1 MANGRN
7 SNSDSQEI
15 LSWLI
20 IIGAL
25 IVVWPVGLFLLFRKL
40 TSQGRK
46 RPAAQRQSVRQQPQQ
61 PGTQGIP
68 RAQTAKTTP
77 AGRRVPPLRGRGLI
91 IGGACTA
98 GVFGLALLSILGEA
112 ISSVAYG
119 GSLSW
124 YVEEFFVT
132 GGFFGVGLVLLA
144 VGLSRLKTSK
154 RFRRYLPLIGT
165 QTSLSLETLAKAL
178 SVPVHTVQDDLQEML
193 DTGILPTGYL
203 DLSTGRLVL
212 STEGIHD
219 TPKPEPQPEV
229 SEDAEPSEADRIL
242 SEIRAVNDDID
253 DPVMSEKIDRIEEIT
268 RKIFAYQEKHPD
280 KSGQLRTFLNY
291 YLPTTL
297 KILRAYAQME
307 EQGVE
312 GSNISATKNRIEG
325 MMDKVVEGFEKQLDQ
340 LFANT
345 AMDITADVS
354 VLERMLEK
362 DGLSQKQDGI
372 TLEL

>member
-1 MANGRN
+1 MANGRTP
-7 SNSDSQEI
+7 NSDSQEI
-15 LSWLI
+15 FSWLI

-25 IVVWPVGLFLLFRKL
+25 IVVWPIGLVLLFRKL
-40 TSQGRK
+40 TKSNRAKSNPQRTNTA
-46 RPAAQRQSVRQQPQQ
+46 RPYSPPQQYQQ
-61 PGTQGIP
+61 PGTQGV
-68 RAQTAKTTP
+68 RDNAYA
-77 AGRRVPPLRGRGLI
+77 AASRRLPPIRGRGLL

-98 GVFGLALLSILGEA
+98 GLFGLALLSTVGDA
-112 ISSVAYG
+112 VSSIAYG

-124 YVEEFFVT
+124 YLEDLFIM
-132 GGFFGVGLVLLA
+132 GGFCGVGLVLLA
-144 VGLSRLKTSK
+144 VGLSRIRKSK
-154 RFRRYLPLIGT
+154 RYRRYLPLIGS

-178 SVPVHTVQDDLQEML
+178 SVPVHTVQDDLQDML
-193 DTGILPTGYL
+193 DSGILPTGYL

-212 STEGIHD
+212 SAEGIHEEA
-219 TPKPEPQPEV
+219 PAPEP
-229 SEDAEPSEADRIL
+229 EPSAAPSESDRIL
-242 SEIRAVNDDID
+242 SETRAVNDDID
-253 DPVMSEKIDRIEEIT
+253 DVSMSQKIDRIEEIT
-268 RKIFAYQEKHPD
+268 RKIFDYQEKHPD

-297 KILRAYAQME
+297 KILRSYAQME

-312 GSNISATKNRIEG
+312 GANISAAKARIEG

-362 DGLSQKQDGI
+362 DGLSQKEDSI
-372 TLEL
+372 RLEL